1 MFLLIGVYFFFVNN
15 MFVYIQVRVIDLDIY
30 RNLINE
36 IEYFLFQDDVVINSL
51 FFIDRDIGAIFINGK
66 LDRD

>member
-15 MFVYIQVRVIDLDIY
+15 MFVYIWVRVKDLDIY

-51 FFIDRDIGAIFINGK
+51 FFIDRDIGVIFINGK

>member
-51 FFIDRDIGAIFINGK
+51 FFIDRDIGVIFINGK
-66 LDRD
+66 FDRD